1 MAKTNLQ
8 KKRPSRDTSLATQI
22 EMANAC
28 KVGDAERVAELLEIN
43 PALANSDSTWTP
55 IHYAAREGHA
65 DGKKTLSTP
74 APIRI
79 HTSICCEIMP
89 VRPR

>member
-43 PALANSDSTWTP
+43 PALANSDSTWKP

-65 DGKKTLSTP
+65 DVVKILIYAGADPNPYEHMLRNH
-74 APIRI
+74 A
-79 HTSICCEIMP
+79 
-89 VRPR
+89 